1 MAWGNDWMKWG
12 LERAAGTMQRKEQE
26 AQQEAQQ
33 NEAQQQSMLQRASDV
48 VQALMTRNADR
59 DARQAEMMW
68 KENQARQERIAALDR
83 DAVRYTNERTQEGAR
98 EARADAR
105 FKTQLER
112 EDLREKGRAEREDA
126 RDRRA
131 AKEQELRDERQAK
144 AARQL
149 EAMRQAGRGAIL
161 DKRAAARLQEIRARA
176 ERDPLGELA
185 KLEDVRQKYFAG
197 WREDD
202 IPQEYRRT
210 YDFVWGLAQQRHPG
224 VKMPGGPVGGGQ
236 QQETQQPEPG
246 DIPVVRRQ

>member
-149 EAMRQAGRGAIL
+149 EAMRQAGRGALL
-161 DKRAAARLQEIRARA
+161 DKRAAQRLSEIRAKA
-176 ERDPLGELA
+176 EHDPLGA
-185 KLEDVRQKYFAG
+185 
-197 WREDD
+197 
-202 IPQEYRRT
+202 
-210 YDFVWGLAQQRHPG
+210 LAQLERTRVEYFKNYRESEMPAEYLQTLSLVHEMARRKHGLNNLPG
-224 VKMPGGPVGGGQ
+224 AKPPPQDGPSPDAVPL
-236 QQETQQPEPG
+236 E
-246 DIPVVRRQ
+246 